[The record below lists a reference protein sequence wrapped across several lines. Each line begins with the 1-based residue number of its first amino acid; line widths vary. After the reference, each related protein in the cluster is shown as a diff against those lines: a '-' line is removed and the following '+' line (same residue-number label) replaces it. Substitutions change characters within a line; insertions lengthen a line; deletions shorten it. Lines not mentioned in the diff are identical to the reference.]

1 MYELTLTNET
11 LYNSFILG
19 AQSVIREKNNLNAIN
34 VFPVADGDT
43 GTNLASMMSSIIENS
58 RLGDT
63 VEDTMQSIADA
74 AITGARGNS
83 GLIFA
88 EYINGFAV
96 RIRTDKLTVED
107 FIKIAIEA
115 ANNAYRAIAKPVEGT
130 IITLMRAWASALE
143 RLHKAASSM
152 ADLLS
157 KAYDFALIE
166 LAKTTEK
173 LAVLK
178 QNKVVDAGAKG
189 FVHFLDGFVRALKGE
204 KAKNY
209 VIDDQVELPKIDHLE
224 ESETRYCTEALI
236 KSDKID
242 TGTIRK
248 DLAKYGDSLVITGN
262 ERTLRVHIHTNH
274 PDHVFAYLD
283 QHGHLAEQKVDDM
296 HRQVDIVNNRKYK
309 IALVTDSIA
318 DLPQSFIDQYQVNMY
333 PLNLMINDSNY
344 YDKLTIQSARFYE
357 MMDSLKVYP
366 TSSQPNPKNLENY
379 FSFLTSYYDKI
390 IVLTVSGK
398 MSGTYQS
405 FVTAAKSFPNQD
417 IRIIDSKQ
425 NSGAEGLLALETAK
439 LISQDKS
446 IDEIVATIEAMRNRA
461 KILVSVQT
469 LKYMVRSGRVKKVT
483 GLIGKIL
490 NLKPVISIDDEG
502 NGIIFDKSLSIRKSN
517 KIIENHVRQ
526 IQDMYGIESYAIVH
540 ANAKDRADAYT
551 KTYTEIIGKE
561 PTYIMDISTIVAMS
575 AGIGTVAIAY
585 IRKDDKD
592 GSTLN

>member
-1 MYELTLTNET
+1 MHERTLTNET

-58 RLGDT
+58 RLGET
-63 VEDTMQSIADA
+63 IEDTMQSIADA

-96 RIRTDKLTVED
+96 RVRTDRLSIED
-107 FIKIAIEA
+107 FIKLAIEA
-115 ANNAYRAIAKPVEGT
+115 ANNAYKAIAKPVEGT

-143 RLHKAASSM
+143 RLHKAASSI
-152 ADLLS
+152 ADLLT
-157 KAYDFALIE
+157 KAYEFALVE
-166 LAKTTEK
+166 LAKTTDK

-189 FVHFLDGFVRALKGE
+189 FIHFVDGFARALKGE
-204 KAKNY
+204 K
-209 VIDDQVELPKIDHLE
+209 VEIQMVDEQVELPRIEHLD

-236 KSDKID
+236 KSDSID
-242 TGTIRK
+242 TATIRK
-248 DLAKYGDSLVITGN
+248 DLERFGDSLVITGN
-262 ERTLRVHIHTNH
+262 KRTLRVHVHTNH
-274 PDHVFAYLD
+274 PDRVYSYLS

-296 HRQVDIVNNRKYK
+296 HRQMDIVNNRKYR

-318 DLPQSFIDQYQVNMY
+318 DLPQSLVDEYQVNMY
-333 PLNLMINDSNY
+333 PLNLLINDSNY

-357 MMDSLKVYP
+357 MMDSLKTYP
-366 TSSQPNPKNLENY
+366 TSSQPNPKDLENF
-379 FSFLTSYYDKI
+379 FSFLTSYYDRI
-390 IVLTVSGK
+390 VVLTVSSR

-405 FVTAAKSFPNQD
+405 FMTAAKSFPNHD
-417 IRIIDSKQ
+417 IRIVDSKQ
-425 NSGAEGLLALETAK
+425 NSGAEGLLVLEAAK

-446 IDEIVATIEAMRNRA
+446 IDEVVAAIEAMRERA

-490 NLKPVISIDDEG
+490 NLKPVISIDSEG

-517 KIIENHVRQ
+517 RIIEDHVRS
-526 IQDMYGIESYAIVH
+526 IQELHGIESYAIVH
-540 ANAKDRADAYT
+540 ANAKDRADAYR
-551 KTYTEIIGKE
+551 KKYTEIIGKE
-561 PTYIMDISTIVAMS
+561 PAYVMDISTIVAMS

-585 IRKDDKD
+585 IRKDDRD
-592 GSTLN
+592 GNIPN